1 MLKNTLKLIVVFVIG
16 ILGGVYANQVF
27 TQPNMNASISIVE
40 TKEVIIEENSALEN
54 AVDKIEKAIVGIKTI
69 TKDGKTIS
77 GSGLVVT
84 SDGLIIALSE
94 TVPSKGKFVFFVD
107 DKTPD
112 WQILKRNGDLVLIKV
127 KMDDLKTVAFADFD
141 SIRLGQRVFLTG
153 VVFSKKPLKAVNE
166 GLVRFFTSEY
176 IMTNIIEKKTL
187 SGSALFNIKG
197 ELLGLNTIDS
207 EGKVTA
213 IPITKIRE
221 FLGY

>member
-1 MLKNTLKLIVVFVIG
+1 MLKNTLKLIVVFIIG
-16 ILGGVYANQVF
+16 ALGSIYANQVF
-27 TQPNMNASISIVE
+27 VQPNTNVGVSIIE
-40 TKEVIIEENSALEN
+40 TKKIVIEENSALED
-54 AVDKIEKAIVGIKTI
+54 AIEKIEKAIVGIKTV
-69 TKDGKTIS
+69 TKNGKIIL

-84 SDGLIIALSE
+84 SDGLILALSE
-94 TVPSKGKFVFFVD
+94 TVPSRGEFVFFVD

-141 SIRLGQRVFLTG
+141 SIRLGQRVFLVG

-176 IMTNIIEKKTL
+176 IRTNIVEKKTL